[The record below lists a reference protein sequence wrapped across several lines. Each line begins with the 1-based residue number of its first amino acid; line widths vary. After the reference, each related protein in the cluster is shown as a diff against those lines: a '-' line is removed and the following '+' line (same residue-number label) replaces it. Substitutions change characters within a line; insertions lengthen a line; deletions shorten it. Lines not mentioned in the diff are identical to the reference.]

1 MTGTQAGQQ
10 DPSRP
15 LFARGGRPL
24 DPARDA
30 AIMAAA
36 LEGLSEL
43 GYDRLTMEE
52 IAARAHAGKGALYRR
67 WPSKAALV
75 VDAVV
80 AWREAL
86 APTTVAD
93 TGSLDGDL
101 DALVA
106 VVPDLDDGVRRQMGV
121 VVGLL
126 TAAGRDPELR
136 AALSTTALDRP
147 RQMIRSVLDRA
158 VARGEIPAE
167 RDLELVPDV
176 VIGLVQV
183 RVTLQGEFP
192 DRAFFRRVVDDVLR
206 PLLGAS
212 RPAPRRRT

>member
-1 MTGTQAGQQ
+1 M
-10 DPSRP
+10 
-15 LFARGGRPL
+15 
-24 DPARDA
+24 
-30 AIMAAA
+30 
-36 LEGLSEL
+36 
-43 GYDRLTMEE
+43 
-52 IAARAHAGKGALYRR
+52 
-67 WPSKAALV
+67 
-75 VDAVV
+75 
-80 AWREAL
+80 
-86 APTTVAD
+86 APTTVPD
-93 TGSLDGDL
+93 TGSLDGDI

-106 VVPDLDDGVRRQMGV
+106 AVPDLDDGVRRQMAV
-121 VVGLL
+121 FVGLL
-126 TAAGRDPELR
+126 DRSRPRSRAAGGAVRRL
-136 AALSTTALDRP
+136 LDRP

-158 VARGEIPAE
+158 VARGEIAAE